1 MSSAPSGLA
10 ALDARLAEELAAI
23 EFPAPDWVPPSL
35 GPDGQRVL
43 DVAVVGA
50 GMVGLA
56 VGFGLLREGVRNI
69 ACLDAAERG
78 REGPWLTWA
87 RMQTLRSPKTLQG
100 PALGVPALTFRAW
113 FTAQWGEPA
122 WAALDKAPRTLWM
135 DYLRWYREATRVPV
149 RNGAAVTAIVPE
161 GALYRLEIAG
171 DAPRFARH
179 VVLATGRDG
188 LGGPYLPP
196 EFRDLPACHVAH
208 SSDLIDFPRL
218 RRREVAVVG
227 AGASAFDNAACA
239 LEAGARRV
247 RILVRRSELPRVNA
261 FTAMTHPGFTHG
273 MRAAPAE
280 ARLRLLAHAFA
291 RQVPPPRDTVQRVAR
306 HRNAELRLGS
316 PVHAARMQGGRVL
329 LETATGPVTADFV
342 ILGTG
347 FVQDLALRPELA
359 AVTPDIALIGDHV
372 RDGGMFAGHPWL
384 DEAFAFT
391 PRPGHAAPH
400 LARLHCFNFASTPSH
415 GKVSGDI
422 PALSDGVG
430 RLVRGIVGR
439 LFAADLALHEAMLHA
454 FARPELLGDEWPRTI
469 AAE

>member
-1 MSSAPSGLA
+1 MDAAPDGLA
-10 ALDARLAEELAAI
+10 VLEARLAEELAAL
-23 EFPAPDWVPPSL
+23 EYPAPDWVPPGL
-35 GPDGQRVL
+35 GPDGHRVL
-43 DVAVVGA
+43 DVAVIGA

-69 ACLDAAERG
+69 LCLDAAEAG
-78 REGPWLTWA
+78 REGPWVTWA

-100 PALGVPALTFRAW
+100 PALGIPALTFRAW
-113 FTAQWGEPA
+113 FTAQWGEAA
-122 WAALDKAPRTLWM
+122 WGALDKAPRPMWM
-135 DYLRWYREATRVPV
+135 DYLRWYRAATRVPV
-149 RNGAAVTAIVPE
+149 RNGAAVTAIAPE
-161 GALYRLEIAG
+161 GALFRLEIAE
-171 DAPRFARH
+171 DAPRYARH

-188 LGGPYLPP
+188 LGGPFIPA
-196 EFRDLPACHVAH
+196 EFQDLPAHSVAH
-208 SSDLIDFPRL
+208 SSDLIDFARL
-218 RRREVAVVG
+218 GRRDVVVVG

-247 RILVRRSELPRVNA
+247 RILVRRPALPRVNA
-261 FTAMTHPGFTHG
+261 FTAMTHAGFTHG
-273 MRAAPAE
+273 MRALDSG
-280 ARLRLLAHAFA
+280 ARVRLLSHAFA
-291 RQVPPPRDTVQRVAR
+291 RQVPPPRETVQRVAR
-306 HRNAELRLGS
+306 HANAELLTGC
-316 PVHAARMQGGRVL
+316 PVHAARKDGPRIV
-329 LETATGPVTADFV
+329 LETARGRITTDFV

-359 AVTPDIALIGDHV
+359 AIAPDIAVLSDHLAEA
-372 RDGGMFAGHPWL
+372 GGFGAAPWL

-391 PRPGHAAPH
+391 PKPGRGAPH

-430 RLVRGIVGR
+430 RLVRGIVAR

-454 FARPELLGDEWPRTI
+454 FARPELLGDEWPEKI